1 MFNGLSHPTPAIK
14 NPSNRLIH
22 KSITLTHCGY
32 EIHQRNH
39 QGIDG
44 PLPIHN
50 RPDLWDAARRLAMV
64 RGHWKTGCREIE
76 ERSGG
81 RGDCQ
86 REMIIPTSVL
96 ARLFFPLELVCDSW
110 RNRFRSNSNCSL
122 HFWFC
127 SRRCWFCSS
136 SCGGNQSIPGGTP
149 ARKGEGERGKKE
161 NCLKWRETDGRKKKG
176 ENKFFSGRATSYCK
190 N

>member
-1 MFNGLSHPTPAIK
+1 MG
-14 NPSNRLIH
+14 
-22 KSITLTHCGY
+22 
-32 EIHQRNH
+32 
-39 QGIDG
+39 
-44 PLPIHN
+44 
-50 RPDLWDAARRLAMV
+50 
-64 RGHWKTGCREIE
+64 
-76 ERSGG
+76 GG

-149 ARKGEGERGKKE
+149 TRGKGERGKE
-161 NCLKWRETDGRKKKG
+161 NCLKWRGNGRKEKKC
-176 ENKFFSGRATSYCK
+176 ENKFFFPEEQRLIAKTDLLAAAGSNKLAVVATMHDVTRLRCDAGACPTVSARNK
-190 N
+190 VRKATAVQTKLRIALMQVREQSV